1 MPPISNAKPAK
12 LAFSAHTVFYR
23 GTADMPRV
31 SKSTLGRRTSVRSDL
46 IRYTNNTVHAEML
59 NYRRLSRYSYVRA
72 FERCLTHAHCYD
84 ICIKLVDTAPH
95 AITTTFTYIIDTSY
109 IRQPDARF
117 VDVIDSGV
125 TACAGSAHGQGPS
138 ASRAHVQTEVA
149 VGVTSQ

>member
-1 MPPISNAKPAK
+1 MPPIANAEPAK
-12 LAFSAHTVFYR
+12 LAFSEDTSFSE

-31 SKSTLGRRTSVRSDL
+31 SNSAFGRRTSVRSDL

-59 NYRRLSRYSYVRA
+59 KHRRLRRYSYVRA

-125 TACAGSAHGQGPS
+125 TACAGAPRRSHIGLNWS
-138 ASRAHVQTEVA
+138 
-149 VGVTSQ
+149 SQAPWLHLSF